1 MQQKRDGSKKWKIS
15 LGESKTVFLCRTNMH
30 QLSMIETVAPEEDS
44 GFLVMIFS
52 WKMYLKYHKTFV
64 FMDSAS
70 FPVYYSRDTPEKKG
84 RTLTSTDNWAF
95 WFSNVQLDALF
106 HSNCYLSYLAGH
118 RLQFFIDTISRR
130 TLSCIRNWTVVIRYN
145 SEQDLCSVKE

>member
-1 MQQKRDGSKKWKIS
+1 
-15 LGESKTVFLCRTNMH
+15 MH

-70 FPVYYSRDTPEKKG
+70 FPVYYSRDTPEKKE
-84 RTLTSTDNWAF
+84 
-95 WFSNVQLDALF
+95 
-106 HSNCYLSYLAGH
+106 GH
-118 RLQFFIDTISRR
+118 
-130 TLSCIRNWTVVIRYN
+130 
-145 SEQDLCSVKE
+145 